1 MSNLFRECLAAVP
14 VGQRA
19 AFDLSFAIAE
29 RLDAVLKKR
38 GMTRHD
44 LAARL
49 GKRDP
54 EVSRWLTGRHNF
66 TTRTIAAIE
75 AAVGEKLI
83 TVT

>member
-1 MSNLFRECLAAVP
+1 MANLFRECLAAVP
-14 VGQRA
+14 AGQRA
-19 AFDLSFAIAE
+19 AFELSFYIAE
-29 RLDAVLKKR
+29 RLDAVLKER

-49 GKRDP
+49 GKSDP

-66 TTRTIAAIE
+66 TVRTIAAIE